1 MKYALLLLA
10 AAISLPAMANQQP
23 DLYGRYELIKL
34 PDLGKTLKAKM
45 DTGAM
50 TASLSAKDIEPFTRD
65 GEDWVRFRLAV
76 DGADDTLYEHPL
88 VRIAEIKKRAEEGG
102 EAGTQEVAYS
112 QRPVIEMPICLGD
125 EEHTIE
131 INLTDRR
138 TFSYP
143 LLIGASA
150 MRDLGAAVDPAE
162 RYTRDRPQC

>member
-10 AAISLPAMANQQP
+10 AAVSLPTMADEQP
-23 DLYGRYELIKL
+23 DLYGRYELVNL
-34 PDLGKTLKAKM
+34 PALGKTLKAKM

-50 TASLSAKDIEPFTRD
+50 TASLSATDIEPFERD
-65 GEDWVRFRLAV
+65 GQDWVRFRLAV
-76 DGADDTLYEHPL
+76 EGEQDTLYEHPL
-88 VRIAEIKKRAEEGG
+88 VRIAEIKKRSEEGA

-112 QRPVIEMPICLGD
+112 QRPVIEMPVCLGG
-125 EEHTIE
+125 EQRNIE
-131 INLTDRR
+131 VNLTDRS

-150 MRDLGAAVDPAE
+150 MREFGVAVDPAA

>member
-10 AAISLPAMANQQP
+10 AAISLPTMADEQP

-34 PDLGKTLKAKM
+34 PVLGQTLKAKM

-50 TASLSAKDIEPFTRD
+50 TASLSAKDIEPFKRD

-76 DGADDTLYEHPL
+76 DGAEDTVYEHPL
-88 VRIAEIKKRAEEGG
+88 VRIAEIK
-102 EAGTQEVAYS
+102 EVAYS
-112 QRPVIEMPICLGD
+112 QRPVIEMPICLG
-125 EEHTIE
+125 EEERTIE
-131 INLTDRR
+131 VNLTDRS